1 MYNCCHRQP
10 SFNRNQP
17 STHMAQNWAFL
28 VFAILFDVIGIA
40 SMKVSS
46 GFTKLIPS
54 LAVFVCYTLCFVC
67 LTMALKRLDM
77 GIAYAVWAGVG
88 TALMAIIGILFFG
101 ESISLIKIISI
112 IFIMLGV
119 IGLNLSQA

>member
-1 MYNCCHRQP
+1 
-10 SFNRNQP
+10 
-17 STHMAQNWAFL
+17 MAQNWAFL

>member
-1 MYNCCHRQP
+1 
-10 SFNRNQP
+10 
-17 STHMAQNWAFL
+17 
-28 VFAILFDVIGIA
+28 
-40 SMKVSS
+40 
-46 GFTKLIPS
+46 
-54 LAVFVCYTLCFVC
+54 
-67 LTMALKRLDM
+67 MALKRLDM

>member
-1 MYNCCHRQP
+1 
-10 SFNRNQP
+10 
-17 STHMAQNWAFL
+17 
-28 VFAILFDVIGIA
+28 
-40 SMKVSS
+40 MKVSS